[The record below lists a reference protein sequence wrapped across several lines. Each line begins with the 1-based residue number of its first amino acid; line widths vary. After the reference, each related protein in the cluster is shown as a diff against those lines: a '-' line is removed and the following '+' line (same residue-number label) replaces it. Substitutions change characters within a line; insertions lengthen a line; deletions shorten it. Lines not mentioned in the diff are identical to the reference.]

1 MKRITKTLLLALTLA
16 LSFTGCSNDDDL
28 DEIFRN
34 RNWNLTFVQN
44 GTERVVPQENGYTL
58 YFSETAFTFTTPAGA
73 TAEGNWYADGGSHTI
88 TFSDITASNAIN
100 DNPVAQAVIT
110 ILQNAVM
117 YSGDANWIQIIEEP
131 GYRYMQ
137 FYNR

>member
-1 MKRITKTLLLALTLA
+1 MTKTLLLTFALA

-34 RNWNLTFVQN
+34 RSWNLTYIQDGV
-44 GTERVVPQENGYTL
+44 ERLVPQEKGYTL
-58 YFSETAFTFTTPAGA
+58 IFSETGFTFTTPSGA
-73 TAEGNWYADGGSHTI
+73 TAEGNWWADGGSHTI

-100 DNPVAQAVIT
+100 GNALAQAVIA